1 MNKKYQKYIDYIV
14 KDTELPYIKSI
25 EPYGLKQGEMD
36 FVLSNVFNQPV
47 SIKGRSVY
55 NSNGN
60 KIYYEYSNGYWVKW
74 EYDTNGNTIYY
85 ENSNGSWEKIE
96 YDTNG
101 NQIYYEDSNGVI
113 EDKRI

>member
-55 NSNGN
+55 NTDGNEIYFEKSNG
-60 KIYYEYSNGYWVKW
+60 GWVKW
-74 EYDTNGNTIYY
+74 EYDTNGNVTYSEY
-85 ENSNGSWEKIE
+85 SNGYWEKIE

-101 NQIYYEDSNGVI
+101 NVIYYEDNDGYI
-113 EDKRI
+113 EVNR